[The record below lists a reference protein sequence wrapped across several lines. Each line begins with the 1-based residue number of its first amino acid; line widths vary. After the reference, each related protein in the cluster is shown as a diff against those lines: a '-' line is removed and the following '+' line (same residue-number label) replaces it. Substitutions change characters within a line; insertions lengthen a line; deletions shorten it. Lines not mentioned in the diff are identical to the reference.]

1 MMFSTPMNSRL
12 ATPTRS
18 SMNVAKI
25 WRRKYRYSSWAWS
38 SFCRKKGSQPTSFSA
53 ETNLR

>member
-18 SMNVAKI
+18 SMKVAKI
-25 WRRKYRYSSWAWS
+25 WRLKYAGEDQHSHALGEMGRRHP
-38 SFCRKKGSQPTSFSA
+38 FQH
-53 ETNLR
+53 